1 MRLSANTLVLTA
13 RGRRSGRTRSTPLYY
28 VRHDDRLY
36 IVASFAGRDAPPN
49 WYLNLLPDP
58 GVIIEAAGDRGSY
71 QARVLSPTEAA
82 GIWAQLIATYPPF
95 ARYQRRTTRT
105 IPVIELSRVDS
116 NDRAPIL
123 SSPRPR

>member
-1 MRLSANTLVLTA
+1 M
-13 RGRRSGRTRSTPLYY
+13 
-28 VRHDDRLY
+28 
-36 IVASFAGRDAPPN
+36 
-49 WYLNLLPDP
+49 
-58 GVIIEAAGDRGSY
+58 IIEATGDRGSY

-82 GIWAQLIATYPPF
+82 GIWPQLIATYPPF